1 MFAAPDGEENT
12 EYDPILVHL
21 FLGLPHNQD
30 VNGYVRKTAVIGV
43 SGLASQGS
51 CGGPWVSLENLFKKQ
66 ESF

>member
-51 CGGPWVSLENLFKKQ
+51 CGCF
-66 ESF
+66 